1 MQDNLHYAM
10 GINMAKLNKTK
21 VAKRDTLKLVIKD
34 YKRNRFKYFIILPVI
49 LYLLIFAYKPMY
61 GVIIAFQNYK
71 PFLGIEKSPWV
82 GFDNFIRFFQDQYFV
97 RLIRNTF
104 SISALSIVFGFP
116 APIILAL
123 LLNEIRSNKFKRVVQ
138 TISYM
143 PYFISIVVVCGL
155 LKSFTL
161 TDGVFND
168 IIVAFGGERSN
179 LLSVKGNFYP
189 IYILSA
195 IWQSV
200 GWDSIIY
207 LAALTGIDQEQYE
220 AAKVDGAGRLK
231 QMFYITLPGL
241 MPTITVLFILR
252 MGGILNVGYEKILLL
267 YQPLTYEVADVI
279 STYVYRRGIVEA
291 NYSFSTAVGLFNS
304 IVNISFLLITNRIS
318 KKVNN
323 ASLF

>member
-1 MQDNLHYAM
+1 
-10 GINMAKLNKTK
+10 MAKLKSTK
-21 VAKRDTLKLVIKD
+21 RYSNQISISKLLVRDF
-34 YKRNRFKYFIILPVI
+34 KRNRLKYLIVLPVI
-49 LYLLIFAYKPMY
+49 IYLLIFAYKPMY

-71 PFLGIEKSPWV
+71 PFLGIDKSPWV
-82 GFDNFIRFFQDQYFV
+82 GFDNFIRFFHDEYFT
-97 RLIRNTF
+97 RLLRNTF
-104 SISALSIVFGFP
+104 SISILSIVFGFP

-123 LLNEIRSNKFKRVVQ
+123 LLNEIRSTKFKRVVQ

-155 LKSFTL
+155 LKTFTQ

-168 IIVAFGGERSN
+168 IIVFFGGERSN
-179 LLSVKGNFYP
+179 LLSSKSNFYP

-231 QMFYITLPGL
+231 QMLYITLPGL

-279 STYVYRRGIVEA
+279 STYVYRKGIVEA

-323 ASLF
+323 SSLF